1 MDGGDGWIAGQI
13 NGLMDGWIDG
23 WREGIFLDRGID
35 GGMGGWMRGIEYIE
49 TVGRSPFPETA
60 QKCSCRESLLGLS

>member
-1 MDGGDGWIAGQI
+1 MDDGYI
-13 NGLMDGWIDG
+13 DGWIDG
-23 WREGIFLDRGID
+23 WMEGCVLDRDID
-35 GGMGGWMRGIEYIE
+35 GGMRGWMSGIKYIE